1 MRRMPPPRASFS
13 PPSDG
18 VGGHPEEASG
28 ALSSEASVF
37 RRFGD
42 PSAALEPRTGAPI
55 GSDLAS
61 ANAEIGS
68 SPGST
73 SDADAAG

>member
-18 VGGHPEEASG
+18 VGGHPE
-28 ALSSEASVF
+28 EASVF

>member
-1 MRRMPPPRASFS
+1 MRRMPPP
-13 PPSDG
+13 PPR
-18 VGGHPEEASG
+18 VLLPALRRRRRPPRGGERLP
-28 ALSSEASVF
+28 AL
-37 RRFGD
+37 RD

-68 SPGST
+68 SAGST